1 MSLQIPTVIIFL
13 LLVSWLAQLRLC
25 GNMTGEEYSK
35 ERNIAKYGGIVCLAA
50 AAVITVMKF
59 F

>member
-1 MSLQIPTVIIFL
+1 MSLQIPTVIIPL
-13 LLVSWLAQLRLC
+13 LIVSWLAQLRLC

-35 ERNIAKYGGIVCLAA
+35 ERLIAKYSSIACLAA
-50 AAVITVMKF
+50 AAAIAVIKF